1 MIGVFIFEV
10 KPTKDNYIWKKTPK
24 IVLEADDVDIVK
36 NRQHY
41 FLHHIDGDEIDN
53 MSDIEIVNYMNTN
66 YNYNVT
72 LPQKKTKKGYADDD
86 KKHYIRIVRQNK
98 EWFQKLGIG
107 R

>member
-1 MIGVFIFEV
+1 ME
-10 KPTKDNYIWKKTPK
+10 KTPK

-53 MSDIEIVNYMNTN
+53 MNTN

-86 KKHYIRIVRQNK
+86 KKHFIRIVRQDK